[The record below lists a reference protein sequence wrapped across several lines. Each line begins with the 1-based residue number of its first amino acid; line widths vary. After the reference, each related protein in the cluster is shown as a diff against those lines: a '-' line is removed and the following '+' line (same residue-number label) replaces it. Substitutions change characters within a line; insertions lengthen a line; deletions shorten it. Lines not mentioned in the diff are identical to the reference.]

1 MDRLKIIHAIQQKH
15 FELQECKPHQILE
28 GWTPTNVMEWLTKR
42 AFAGVDVGQWFA
54 VVEVNGAL
62 LCLLKESDL
71 MELGMASGLQ
81 RKIVMEH
88 VTRLQTHPSYV
99 PTTTTTLFGLR

>member
-15 FELQECKPHQILE
+15 FELQGCKPHQILE